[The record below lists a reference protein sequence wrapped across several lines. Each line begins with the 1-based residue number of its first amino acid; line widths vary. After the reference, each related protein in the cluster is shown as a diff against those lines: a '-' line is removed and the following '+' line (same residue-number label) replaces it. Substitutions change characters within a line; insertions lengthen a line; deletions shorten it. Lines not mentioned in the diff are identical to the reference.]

1 MTDESL
7 SIDVTQDTFAVEV
20 IDRSRD
26 LPVLV
31 DFWAEWCNPGKM
43 LAPILEK
50 LAGDLAGKFQLA
62 KVDTDSEQQ
71 IAAQYGVRS
80 LPTVKRF
87 KEGSVTD
94 EFIGALPEKAIREFL
109 ERHLDKPAD
118 EALKQAAELVDQD
131 NRSEAITLLQQALID
146 DPNYDKLQFKL
157 ASYQL
162 DDGDP
167 AGARTTLK
175 TMAQSRRQDADC
187 KALLATIQMNE
198 LAGSE
203 LDVESL
209 RMEIVSAPEN
219 HEARRQLSTLLF
231 LEADID
237 GAMSEALEIVKIGRE
252 KDRDSGR
259 EALLNMFEAL
269 GNSNEHVVRYRRLL
283 AQALN

>member
-7 SIDVTQDTFAVEV
+7 SIDVTQDTFAREV

-31 DFWAEWCNPGKM
+31 DFWAEWCNPCKM
-43 LAPILEK
+43 LAPILAK
-50 LAGDLAGKFQLA
+50 LADELAGKFHLA
-62 KVDTDSEQQ
+62 KVDTDREQQ

-80 LPTVKRF
+80 LPTVKLF
-87 KEGSVTD
+87 KDGEVSD

-109 ERHLDKPAD
+109 ERHLDRPAD
-118 EALKQAAELVDQD
+118 ETLKQAAELVDQD

-162 DDGDP
+162 DDRDP

-175 TMAQSRRQDADC
+175 TMAQSRRQDADY
-187 KALLATIQMNE
+187 KALIAQIEMNE

-203 LDVESL
+203 LDAESL
-209 RMEIVSAPEN
+209 RMQIASAPEN
-219 HEARRQLSTLLF
+219 HEARRQLSALLF
-231 LEADID
+231 LEDDID
-237 GAMSEALEIVKIGRE
+237 GAMSEALEIVKGGRKE
-252 KDRDSGR
+252 VRDSGR
-259 EALLNMFEAL
+259 EALLKMFEAL

>member
-7 SIDVTQDTFAVEV
+7 SIDATQDTFSSEV
-20 IDRSRD
+20 IDRSKD

-31 DFWAEWCNPGKM
+31 DFWAEWCNPCKM
-43 LAPILEK
+43 LAPILTK
-50 LAGDLAGKFQLA
+50 LASEFVGKFHLV

-71 IAAQYGVRS
+71 IATQYGVRS
-80 LPTVKRF
+80 LPTVKLF
-87 KEGSVTD
+87 KDGQVTD

-109 ERHLDKPAD
+109 ERHLDRPAD
-118 EALKQAAELVDQD
+118 EILKQATELADQD
-131 NRSEAITLLQQALID
+131 NHSEAITLLQQALID
-146 DPNYDKLQFKL
+146 DPDYDKLQLRL

-162 DDGDP
+162 ANGDP
-167 AGARTTLK
+167 GEARATLK
-175 TMAQSRRQDADC
+175 TVALPRQQDTDY
-187 KALLATIQMNE
+187 KALLATIEMNE

-203 LDVESL
+203 ATVESL
-209 RMEIVSAPEN
+209 RIDIASAPEN

-259 EALLNMFEAL
+259 EALLRMFEAL
-269 GNSNEHVVRYRRLL
+269 GNSNEYVIRYRRLL
-283 AQALN
+283 AQTLN

>member
-7 SIDVTQDTFAVEV
+7 SIDVTQDTFAREV

-31 DFWAEWCNPGKM
+31 DFWAEWCNPCKM
-43 LAPILEK
+43 LAPILAK
-50 LAGDLAGKFQLA
+50 LADELAGKFHLA
-62 KVDTDSEQQ
+62 KVDTDREQQ

-80 LPTVKRF
+80 LPTVKLF
-87 KEGSVTD
+87 KEGEVTD

-109 ERHLDKPAD
+109 ERHLDRPAD
-118 EALKQAAELVDQD
+118 EALKQATELVDQD
-131 NRSEAITLLQQALID
+131 NRSEAITLLQEALID
-146 DPNYDKLQFKL
+146 DPDYDKLQFRL

-162 DDGDP
+162 ADRDP

-175 TMAQSRRQDADC
+175 TMAQSRRQDADY
-187 KALLATIQMNE
+187 KALLATIEMNE

-209 RMEIVSAPEN
+209 RMEIASAPEN
-219 HEARRQLSTLLF
+219 YEARRQLSTLLF

-237 GAMSEALEIVKIGRE
+237 GAMSEALEIVKSGRE

-259 EALLNMFEAL
+259 EALLKMFEAL

>member
-1 MTDESL
+1 MTDDSL

-31 DFWAEWCNPGKM
+31 DFWAEWCNPCKM
-43 LAPILEK
+43 LAPILAK
-50 LAGDLAGKFQLA
+50 LADELAGKFHLA
-62 KVDTDSEQQ
+62 KVDTDREQQ

-80 LPTVKRF
+80 LPTVKLF
-87 KEGSVTD
+87 KDREVSD

-109 ERHLDKPAD
+109 ERHLDRPAD
-118 EALKQAAELVDQD
+118 ETLKQAAELVDQD

-175 TMAQSRRQDADC
+175 TVTLPRQQDADY

-209 RMEIVSAPEN
+209 RIQIAAAPEN
-219 HEARRQLSTLLF
+219 YEARRQLSTLLF

-259 EALLNMFEAL
+259 EALLKIFEAL

>member
-1 MTDESL
+1 
-7 SIDVTQDTFAVEV
+7 
-20 IDRSRD
+20 
-26 LPVLV
+26 
-31 DFWAEWCNPGKM
+31 M
-43 LAPILEK
+43 LAPILAK
-50 LAGDLAGKFQLA
+50 LADELAGKFHLA
-62 KVDTDSEQQ
+62 KVDTDREQQ

-80 LPTVKRF
+80 LPTVKLF
-87 KEGSVTD
+87 KDGEVSD

-109 ERHLDKPAD
+109 ERHLDRPAD
-118 EALKQAAELVDQD
+118 ETLKQAAELVDQD

-162 DDGDP
+162 DDRDP

-175 TMAQSRRQDADC
+175 TMAQSRRQDADY
-187 KALLATIQMNE
+187 KALLATIEMNE

-209 RMEIVSAPEN
+209 RMEIASAPEN
-219 HEARRQLSTLLF
+219 YEARRQLSTLLF

-237 GAMSEALEIVKIGRE
+237 GAMSEALEIVKGGHE

-259 EALLNMFEAL
+259 EALLQMFEAL

>member
-7 SIDVTQDTFAVEV
+7 SIDVTQDTFAREV

-31 DFWAEWCNPGKM
+31 DFWAEWCNPCKM
-43 LAPILEK
+43 LAPILAK
-50 LAGDLAGKFQLA
+50 LADELVGKFHLA
-62 KVDTDSEQQ
+62 KVDTDREQQ

-80 LPTVKRF
+80 LPTVKLF
-87 KEGSVTD
+87 KDGEVSD

-109 ERHLDKPAD
+109 ERHLDRPAD
-118 EALKQAAELVDQD
+118 ETLKQATELVDQD
-131 NRSEAITLLQQALID
+131 KRSEAITLLQQALID
-146 DPNYDKLQFKL
+146 DPDYDKLQFRL

-162 DDGDP
+162 ADRDP

-175 TMAQSRRQDADC
+175 TMAQSRRQDADY
-187 KALLATIQMNE
+187 KALLATIEMNE

-209 RMEIVSAPEN
+209 RMETASAPEN
-219 HEARRQLSTLLF
+219 YEARRQLSTLLF

-237 GAMSEALEIVKIGRE
+237 GAMSEALEIVKGGRKE
-252 KDRDSGR
+252 VRNSGR
-259 EALLNMFEAL
+259 EALVKMFEAL

-283 AQALN
+283 AQTLN

>member
-1 MTDESL
+1 MTDEPL
-7 SIDVTQDTFAVEV
+7 SIDVTQDTFAREV

-31 DFWAEWCNPGKM
+31 DFWAEWCNPCKM
-43 LAPILEK
+43 LAPILAK
-50 LAGDLAGKFQLA
+50 LADELAGKFHLA
-62 KVDTDSEQQ
+62 KVDTDREQQ

-80 LPTVKRF
+80 LPTVKLF
-87 KEGSVTD
+87 KDGEVSD

-109 ERHLDKPAD
+109 ERHLDRPAD
-118 EALKQAAELVDQD
+118 ETLKQAAELVDQD

-162 DDGDP
+162 DDRDP

-175 TMAQSRRQDADC
+175 TMAQSRRQDADY
-187 KALLATIQMNE
+187 KALLATIEMNE

-209 RMEIVSAPEN
+209 RIQIASAPEN
-219 HEARRQLSTLLF
+219 YEARRQLSTLLF

-237 GAMSEALEIVKIGRE
+237 GAMSEALEIVKGGRE

-259 EALLNMFEAL
+259 EALLKMFEAL

>member
-7 SIDVTQDTFAVEV
+7 SIDVTQDTFAREV

-31 DFWAEWCNPGKM
+31 DFWAEWCNPCKM
-43 LAPILEK
+43 LAPILAK
-50 LAGDLAGKFQLA
+50 LADELAGKFHLA
-62 KVDTDSEQQ
+62 KVDTDREQQ

-80 LPTVKRF
+80 LPTVKLF
-87 KEGSVTD
+87 KEGEVTD

-109 ERHLDKPAD
+109 ERHLDRPAD
-118 EALKQAAELVDQD
+118 EALKQATELVDQD

-146 DPNYDKLQFKL
+146 DPDYDKLQFRL

-162 DDGDP
+162 ADRDP
-167 AGARTTLK
+167 SGARTTLK
-175 TMAQSRRQDADC
+175 TMAQSRRQDADY
-187 KALLATIQMNE
+187 KALLATIEMNE

-209 RMEIVSAPEN
+209 RMEIASAPEN
-219 HEARRQLSTLLF
+219 YEARRQLSTLLF

-237 GAMSEALEIVKIGRE
+237 GAMSEALEIVKGGRE

-259 EALLNMFEAL
+259 EALLKMFETL

>member
-7 SIDVTQDTFAVEV
+7 SIDATQDTFAREV
-20 IDRSRD
+20 IDRSKD

-31 DFWAEWCNPGKM
+31 DFWAEWCNPCKM
-43 LAPILEK
+43 LAPILTK
-50 LAGDLAGKFQLA
+50 LADEFVGKFHLV

-80 LPTVKRF
+80 LPTVKLF
-87 KEGSVTD
+87 KDGEVTD
-94 EFIGALPEKAIREFL
+94 EFIGVLPEKAIREFL
-109 ERHLDKPAD
+109 ERHLDRPAD
-118 EALKQAAELVDQD
+118 EVLKRAAELADHD
-131 NRSEAITLLQQALID
+131 NHSEAITLLQQALID

-162 DDGDP
+162 ADGDP
-167 AGARTTLK
+167 AGAKTTLK
-175 TMAQSRRQDADC
+175 TVALPRQQDADY

-209 RMEIVSAPEN
+209 RMDIASAPDN

-231 LEADID
+231 VKADIE
-237 GAMSEALEIVKIGRE
+237 GAMSEALEIVKIGRGD
-252 KDRDSGR
+252 DRDSGR
-259 EALLNMFEAL
+259 EALLKMFEAL
-269 GNSNEHVVRYRRLL
+269 GNSNECVVRYRRLL

>member
-7 SIDVTQDTFAVEV
+7 SIDVTQDTFAREV

-31 DFWAEWCNPGKM
+31 DFWAEWCNPCKM
-43 LAPILEK
+43 LAPILAK
-50 LAGDLAGKFQLA
+50 LADELAGKFHLA
-62 KVDTDSEQQ
+62 KVDTDREQQ

-80 LPTVKRF
+80 LPTVKLF
-87 KEGSVTD
+87 KEGEVTD

-109 ERHLDKPAD
+109 ERHLDRPAD
-118 EALKQAAELVDQD
+118 EALKQATELVDQD

-146 DPNYDKLQFKL
+146 DPDYDKLQFRL

-162 DDGDP
+162 ADRDP

-175 TMAQSRRQDADC
+175 TMALPRQQDSDY
-187 KALLATIQMNE
+187 KALIAQIEMNE

-203 LDVESL
+203 LDAEWL
-209 RMEIVSAPEN
+209 RMEIASAPEN
-219 HEARRQLSTLLF
+219 YEARRQLSTLLF

-237 GAMSEALEIVKIGRE
+237 GAMSEALEIVKGGRE

-259 EALLNMFEAL
+259 EALLKMFEAL

>member
-1 MTDESL
+1 MTDDSL

-31 DFWAEWCNPGKM
+31 DFWAEWCNPCKM
-43 LAPILEK
+43 LAPILAK
-50 LAGDLAGKFQLA
+50 LADELAGKFHLA
-62 KVDTDSEQQ
+62 KVDTDREQQ

-80 LPTVKRF
+80 LPTVKLF
-87 KEGSVTD
+87 KDGEVSD

-109 ERHLDKPAD
+109 ERHLDRPAD
-118 EALKQAAELVDQD
+118 ETLKQAAELVDQD

-175 TMAQSRRQDADC
+175 TVTLPRQQDADY

-209 RMEIVSAPEN
+209 RMEITSTPEN

-237 GAMSEALEIVKIGRE
+237 GAMFEALEIVKIGRE